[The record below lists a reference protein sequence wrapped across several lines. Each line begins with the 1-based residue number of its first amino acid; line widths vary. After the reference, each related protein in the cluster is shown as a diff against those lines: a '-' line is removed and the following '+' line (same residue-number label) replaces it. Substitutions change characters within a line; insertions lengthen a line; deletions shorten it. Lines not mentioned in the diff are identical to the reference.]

1 MAVARHFRFSNFPF
15 LSNPA
20 TVAEVSLFC
29 ALEPQ
34 RPRDAMQAA
43 EIYSTKV
50 VKLFSWEGVFN

>member
-1 MAVARHFRFSNFPF
+1 MAAACHFRFSNFAF
-15 LSNPA
+15 LSNPT
-20 TVAEVSLFC
+20 TVAELSLFC
-29 ALEPQ
+29 PLVPQ